1 MQTAQK
7 RDFFFFLFEMTRSL
21 IETYVFQNR
30 KKPMIILMFLIIQL
44 QHTYTYS
51 LYNTKYCTFRHSLIH
66 QGNDIITYGI
76 KDKKK
81 CQKPNF

>member
-1 MQTAQK
+1 
-7 RDFFFFLFEMTRSL
+7 
-21 IETYVFQNR
+21 
-30 KKPMIILMFLIIQL
+30 MIILMFLIIQL

-76 KDKKK
+76 KDKKNVK
-81 CQKPNF
+81 NQIFSISRQQ